1 MEENP
6 YNIVTFQT
14 ETYENAAKL
23 DVDPIP
29 DTVVRVNMVFYGSDE
44 YVEIEEQD
52 LTSMNPAISER
63 EGFVLVEWGGA
74 KLA

>member
-1 MEENP
+1 M
-6 YNIVTFQT
+6 
-14 ETYENAAKL
+14 
-23 DVDPIP
+23 DVDPVP

-63 EGFVLVEWGGA
+63 EGFVLVEWGGG
-74 KLA
+74 KLG